1 MDIYASYD
9 LIVSNENI
17 FMKKLYKPKWKKRI
31 KLIAHKVFFK
41 EIP

>member
-17 FMKKLYKPKWKKRI
+17 FMKKL
-31 KLIAHKVFFK
+31 IAHKVFFK